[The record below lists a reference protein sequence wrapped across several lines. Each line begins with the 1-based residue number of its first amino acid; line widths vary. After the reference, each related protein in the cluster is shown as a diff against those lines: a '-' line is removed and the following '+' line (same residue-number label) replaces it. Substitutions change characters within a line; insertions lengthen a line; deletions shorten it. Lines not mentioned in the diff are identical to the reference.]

1 MKSEQ
6 TSPHAARSGFEALDP
21 AQMGGLSDAQRDA
34 IARAIV
40 AQGPSLIRKG
50 SAQRLLS
57 KVAFGGA
64 LAAAAAFAFML
75 QSKQAEPDKKLP
87 AIAAAPSCAAD
98 AGMTPITSQ
107 EDGRSR
113 IQIGSRVRAVT
124 AEATR
129 FSIVEAAPC
138 VTRLALNEGTLTL
151 QARELGGG
159 TLFVDTPHGQV
170 RAEGAFLRIVTLAS
184 STSIR
189 VVEGAV
195 VMRSLQGAES
205 ISAGRAVTVSPEG
218 TQRFALSGE
227 DRKDLLS
234 AFDAPAR
241 TIEEPAQDADPKPTS
256 ATRPART
263 PRPRA
268 AAAGDRPEVK
278 PEVST
283 TALLAEADALWRKG
297 NRDAARHAFRR
308 AAEDKGPMGE
318 AAWVRLARLELS
330 TGSSERALSAL
341 SARKSRGGA
350 GTLGAEALWLE
361 AEAFDRAGRSAD
373 AARAAE
379 RLIRDYPSAPQVPS
393 ARRLLTKGKAP

>member
-6 TSPHAARSGFEALDP
+6 TSRHAARSGFETLDP
-21 AQMGGLSDAQRDA
+21 AQLGGLSDAQRDA
-34 IARAIV
+34 IARAVV
-40 AQGPSLIRKG
+40 AQGPTLIRKG
-50 SAQRLLS
+50 TTQRLLS
-57 KVAFGGA
+57 KVAFGSA

-75 QSKQAEPDKKLP
+75 QSNQTDPDKKLP

-98 AGMTPITSQ
+98 TGITPITS
-107 EDGRSR
+107 EEEGRSR

-159 TLFVDTPHGQV
+159 TLLVDTPHGQV

-195 VMRSLQGAES
+195 VMRGIQGAES
-205 ISAGRAVTVSPEG
+205 IRAGRAVTVGPQG
-218 TQRFALSGE
+218 TERFALSGE
-227 DRKDLLS
+227 DRTSVLG
-234 AFDAPAR
+234 AFDAPASSV
-241 TIEEPAQDADPKPTS
+241 EVLAQDAGAKSSAAARPTRT
-256 ATRPART
+256 TRA
-263 PRPRA
+263 RA
-268 AAAGDRPEVK
+268 AAPEVE
-278 PEVST
+278 PAVST
-283 TALLAEADALWRKG
+283 TALLAEADSLWRKG
-297 NRDAARHAFRR
+297 SHDAARQAFRR
-308 AAEDKGPMGE
+308 ASEDKGPMGE
-318 AAWVRLARLELS
+318 AALVRLARLELS
-330 TGSSERALSAL
+330 AGSSERALSAL
-341 SARKSRGGA
+341 SARKSRVAA

-373 AARAAE
+373 AVRAAE

-393 ARRLLTKGKAP
+393 ARRLLTKSKVP